1 MKKPLAIVRINT
13 IFWGIGF
20 NIVKPFTNLTGEP
33 TTTCEAVG
41 PDFRP
46 LAEKTK
52 KDGRTFCGELPPGV
66 KYPGFMAR
74 IPCKMNPIWCI
85 KP

>member
-46 LAEKTK
+46 QAEKTK
-52 KDGRTFCGELPPGV
+52 KDGRTFCVELATGC
-66 KYPGFMAR
+66 KAPGFYGKNKR
-74 IPCKMNPIWCI
+74 SF
-85 KP
+85 